1 MKAEWEYSILA
12 DDVNINRKA
21 VLKFLPPDVT
31 NDPDINSRFKREA
44 QTAGSLTHPN
54 IVTIY
59 DVGTHEKENL
69 HSNGIY

>member
-1 MKAEWEYSILA
+1 MIGKLISHYKIINKLGEGGMGVLYLA

-44 QTAGSLTHPN
+44 QTAGSLSPSKYSYN
-54 IVTIY
+54 I
-59 DVGTHEKENL
+59 
-69 HSNGIY
+69 